1 MRKIYCLF
9 MLIAFVFVAPLAG
22 HSQAKVQF
30 IHNSADITLDS
41 VDVYINKSK
50 ALDDFKYGY
59 ASEFMTGPSG
69 VPLIIDICDPT
80 STSPETPL
88 YTTTTVLQSGS
99 KYLAISNGMLDATGY
114 DPFQPF
120 SVTISGLGK
129 ELANVATNTDVL
141 FYHGSTDAP
150 VLDIY
155 ETGVG
160 LGRLA
165 NNLAYN
171 AFDGY
176 NELLTNNYAIELRD
190 SANTQMLYNF
200 QLNLQSLGLQ
210 GKAVVALTTGFVTPS
225 ANNNGREFGMKLAL
239 PAGGE
244 LISLPVVPLPM
255 ASMQLVHNAA
265 DLSLANVD
273 VWVNNKKL
281 VSNFKFRNALSF
293 TDIQAEQATEIK
305 FLPANSTGTETPFL
319 TYNVTFADTKKYILV
334 FNGIASQSGYSP
346 LKPIAIYSFDEAITA
361 AAQPTNTAMMFF
373 HGATDGAAI
382 DIVDNNQTV
391 LVDNLSYGAFDGY
404 KEVVTFDYIFD
415 VKDQAGAV
423 MGRYSAMLATDNLFG
438 KSILVLASG
447 FVTPSSNSNG
457 PAFGLFYVTP
467 EGGVFTPMPVYT
479 EPVTAEVQFIHNSAD
494 ALLSTVDIWLND
506 GLIDDD
512 ITYKRASAYHTIS
525 AGNQVTVSV
534 LPSNSTSHE
543 TPIVSKQFTP
553 ESGKKYLVFLDGIAS
568 TTGYDPIKPVA
579 LSIYSDAQINAA
591 TPGKI
596 DALFHHGGT
605 DADLFSVYDMNIGLV
620 SNILDFGATNGY
632 YELNEG
638 GYYFNLINS
647 ENVVFKSFAAPLA
660 DLGFTNKTV
669 TLVVSGFLNPANNS
683 NGQAFGMFAIAG
695 TGGAFTALNDI
706 TGTPEIS
713 TNTDVSLV
721 PNPSR
726 GKTQVKFTNLKGSQV
741 QVMVF
746 DLTGNKVFELI
757 TQTPENNLVI
767 DTRDLNEGLYFV
779 KIKTSNME
787 VTRKLSVVK

>member
-9 MLIAFVFVAPLAG
+9 MLIAFAIGAPLMV

-69 VPLIIDICDPT
+69 VPLIIDICDAT
-80 STSPETPL
+80 STTPESPL
-88 YTTTTVLQSGS
+88 YTTTTVLQSGT
-99 KYLAISNGMLDATGY
+99 KYLAITNGMLDATGY

-120 SVTISGLGK
+120 AVTISGLGK

-150 VLDIY
+150 VLDIF
-155 ETGVG
+155 ETGIG

-171 AFDGY
+171 GFDGY
-176 NELLTNNYAIELRD
+176 NELLTNDYAIELRD

-200 QLNLQSLGLQ
+200 QLKLQSLGLQ
-210 GKAVVALTTGFVTPS
+210 GKAVVALTTGFVAPT
-225 ANNNGREFGMKLAL
+225 ANNNGHEFGMKLAL
-239 PAGGE
+239 PTGGQ

-255 ASMQLVHNAA
+255 AAMQLVHNAA
-265 DLSLANVD
+265 DLNLANVD
-273 VWVNNKKL
+273 VWINNKKL
-281 VSNFKFRNALSF
+281 VSNFKFRNALPF

-346 LKPIAIYSFDEAITA
+346 IKPIAIYRFDEAVTS

-404 KEVVTFDYIFD
+404 KEAVTFDYIFD
-415 VKDQAGAV
+415 VKDQTGAV
-423 MGRYSAMLATDNLFG
+423 MGRYSALLATDNLFG

-447 FVTPSSNSNG
+447 FVTPGSNSNG
-457 PAFGLFYVTP
+457 PAFGLFYVTT
-467 EGGVFTPMPVYT
+467 EGGVFMPMPVYT
-479 EPVTAEVQFIHNSAD
+479 EPVTAEIQFIHNSAD
-494 ALLSTVDIWLND
+494 AMLSTVDIWLND

-512 ITYKRASAYHTIS
+512 ITYKRASAYHTIA

-534 LPSNSTSHE
+534 LPSTSTSHE

-568 TTGYDPIKPVA
+568 TAGYDPLKPVS
-579 LSIYSDAQINAA
+579 LSIYNDAQINAA

-605 DADLFSVYDMNIGLV
+605 DAGLFSVYDMNIGLV
-620 SNILDFGATNGY
+620 CNILDFAGTNGY
-632 YELNEG
+632 YQLNEG
-638 GYYFNLINS
+638 SYYFNLINS
-647 ENVVFKSFAAPLA
+647 ESVVFKSFAAPLA

-683 NGQAFGMFAIAG
+683 NGPAFGMYAVAG

-706 TGTPEIS
+706 TGTPELSS
-713 TNTDVSLV
+713 TADVILS

-726 GKTQVKFTNLKGSQV
+726 GKTQLTFTNLKGSQV
-741 QVMVF
+741 QVMVY
-746 DLTGNKVFELI
+746 DLTGNKVLELYS
-757 TQTPENNLVI
+757 QTSENNLVI

-779 KIKTSNME
+779 KVKADAFE
-787 VTRKLSVVK
+787 VTRKLSIVK